1 MTSQVIETRAL
12 WLVIA
17 VIAVID
23 LVWLRMSGMSVA
35 LAPAKA
41 VMFVIVASL
50 ALVYVR
56 FRPDRRIAELA
67 IACAQL
73 IAFTAVA
80 AVLSYLTVT
89 SKFPLI
95 DRQLAAIDAA
105 LYLDWPAYFSWVDK
119 HPAIKSILD
128 TAYDSCLAQTA
139 VLLVSL
145 SACERFEQMREFVWL
160 FMMALLV
167 AIPISW
173 IFPAVS
179 AWVQFDVVARAD
191 AYHLADFN
199 ALRAGQMTRIPL
211 ADVNGLITFP
221 SFHTALA
228 VILIYASRG
237 MKLLF
242 PVFLVLN
249 LLVIASTPTIG
260 GHYFIDVIAGAA
272 LVLCLIG
279 LRRMSWRTLFAHRAA
294 SPSYQVEYVRAD
306 QRRR

>member
-17 VIAVID
+17 IIAGID
-23 LVWLRMSGMSVA
+23 LVWLRASGMSIAV
-35 LAPAKA
+35 APAKP
-41 VMFVIVASL
+41 VMFAIVASL
-50 ALVYVR
+50 ALVYVW

-67 IACAQL
+67 TACAQL

-89 SKFPLI
+89 SNFPLV
-95 DRQLAAIDAA
+95 DRQLAAIDGA
-105 LYLDWPAYFSWVDK
+105 LHLDWLAYFDWVDA
-119 HPAIKSILD
+119 HPEIKSILN
-128 TAYDSCLAQTA
+128 TAYDSCLVQTA

-145 SACERFEQMREFVWL
+145 SACSRFEQMGEFVWL

-173 IFPAVS
+173 IFPAAS
-179 AWVQFDVVARAD
+179 AWVQFDVIARAD
-191 AYHLADFN
+191 AYHLADFD
-199 ALRAGQMTRIPL
+199 ALRAGQMTHIPL
-211 ADVNGLITFP
+211 AEVNGLITFP

-237 MKLLF
+237 VKVLF
-242 PVFLVLN
+242 PAFLVLN

-260 GHYFIDVIAGAA
+260 GHYFIDVIAGAV

-279 LRRMSWRTLFAHRAA
+279 VRRISWRTLFARGTA
-294 SPSYQVEYVRAD
+294 SPSYQVGYVRAD